1 MEELMLVRIDSD
13 YCDYL
18 RKYDS
23 RVPYNYES
31 KKLRPFIG
39 VLFKVNDCMYF
50 APLSSPKPKH
60 IGLKSKIDLLK
71 IDGGNL
77 GVVNFNNM
85 VPVKENNVKCIDLN
99 SLDCKYRK
107 LLEKQLFWL
116 NRNSCKL
123 YNRAEKL
130 YLKYTNN
137 TLNINK
143 VVLFLDKN
151 NCQVLD
157 ITREEESLEEYFLE
171 KVGGK
176 NV

>member
-71 IDGGNL
+71 IDGGKL

-85 VPVKENNVKCIDLN
+85 VPVKENNAKRIIFDNFCDL
-99 SLDCKYRK
+99 DVRKYNF
-107 LLEKQLFWL
+107 LLIKQLEWL
-116 NRNSCKL
+116 KSNREKISG
-123 YNRAEKL
+123 RAEKL
-130 YLKYTNN
+130 YDKYTKQKLVKAIYDRCCNFK
-137 TLNINK
+137 L
-143 VVLFLDKN
+143 
-151 NCQVLD
+151 
-157 ITREEESLEEYFLE
+157 LEEKCNEYNLISINE
-171 KVGGK
+171 
-176 NV
+176 

>member
-18 RKYDS
+18 RKFDS

-39 VLFKVNDCMYF
+39 VLFSVNDCMYF

-60 IGLKSKIDLLK
+60 IGLKSKLDLLK
-71 IDGGNL
+71 IDGGKL

-85 VPVKENNVKCIDLN
+85 VPVRENNVVCINFSDL
-99 SLDCKYRK
+99 DEKYRR

-123 YNRAEKL
+123 YARAEKL
-130 YLKYTNN
+130 YTKYINN
-137 TLNINK
+137 DLNINIYNICCNFK
-143 VVLFLDKN
+143 L
-151 NCQVLD
+151 
-157 ITREEESLEEYFLE
+157 LEEKCNDYNLIGANE
-171 KVGGK
+171 
-176 NV
+176 